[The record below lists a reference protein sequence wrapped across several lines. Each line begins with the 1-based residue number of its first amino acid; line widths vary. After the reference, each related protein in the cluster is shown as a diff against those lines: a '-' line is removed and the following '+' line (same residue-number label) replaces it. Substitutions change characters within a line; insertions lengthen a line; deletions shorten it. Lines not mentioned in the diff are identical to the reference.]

1 MNSKFDEQGNRAS
14 ILPSSA
20 RPSSLSRHNSSS
32 IKVSDPTESSPAQK
46 EKSIKPRPAKPVK
59 PRAKSQ
65 VLDKSSEIQK
75 EKPI

>member
-32 IKVSDPTESSPAQK
+32 AAQK